1 MTTMTTAPESG
12 RPSPPPTGRWAGR
25 VGGSGAPPWS
35 GPRRRRSVPHLLL
48 GVLLVAVCAVAS
60 LWVLT
65 GSDGRRPVL
74 ALARAVTVGQ
84 VLGPQDLLPVNV
96 AVDAGVSVVPAERA
110 AQLVGHRMAI
120 SLPAGALLPP
130 DAVGVS
136 TVPVAGQGI
145 VALKVGSGQLPAEV
159 SPGARVSV
167 VFAPPQP
174 TPGARTPSMV
184 WPAVVTSV
192 APAAGEQVNV
202 VSVQLAEDD
211 AREVAAMPVGQ
222 LALVMLAGGD
232 R

>member
-1 MTTMTTAPESG
+1 MATMTTAPDSG
-12 RPSPPPTGRWAGR
+12 PPAPTSGGRWAGR
-25 VGGSGAPPWS
+25 GGSGGPPWS

-48 GVLLVAVCAVAS
+48 GVLLVAVCAAAS

-84 VLGPQDLLPVNV
+84 VLGPQDLLPVDV
-96 AVDAGVSVVPAERA
+96 AVDAGVGVVSAERA
-110 AQLVGHRMAI
+110 AQLVGQRMAT

-130 DAVGVS
+130 DAVGVGA
-136 TVPVAGQGI
+136 VPVAGQGI
-145 VALKVGSGQLPAEV
+145 ASLALGSGQLPAEV
-159 SPGARVSV
+159 TPGARVAV

-174 TPGARTPSMV
+174 TPGAGTPSRV

-192 APAAGEQVNV
+192 ASAQREQVTV
-202 VSVQLAEDD
+202 VSVALAEDD
-211 AREVAAMPVGQ
+211 AREVAAVPAGQ
-222 LALVMLAGGD
+222 LALVMLAAGD